1 MKPSKSTKLL
11 TYLVSEADHWT
22 SASLLSNYLSV
33 STRQIRKYIAA
44 INQDAGA
51 ALILSGNQGYR
62 VDMNVYTGYRER
74 LEQQET
80 PAMRINYIIQKLV
93 SEKDGYDLYDLSEE
107 LYVSDATIENDLRE
121 VRQMLKKYQLTLRR
135 EKERILLEGEEKE
148 KRNLM
153 RNLISSDSYDNFV
166 LKDEVRFLTF
176 HYHFW
181 DFRSAI
187 SEIFA
192 RNDIF
197 VNDYTLNNTALHLII
212 MIDRIRNHCTLQ
224 NENGSEKLK
233 GTRQHTVAQQI
244 RTYIEETY
252 HLQVNKAELYNLTL
266 VISNNTSMIDYSFIT
281 PDNISEY
288 IEQTYIDI
296 TRKVLKSVENVYCLD
311 AFDEE
316 FITKFTI
323 HIKNLFSRADNNYF
337 VKNPLTSKIK
347 LSFPLIYDIAVFI
360 AQEFKNDHRITLTE
374 DEITFIA
381 LHIGSYF
388 ENKAQNK
395 SRVIVA
401 FVYADYYSGHKP
413 MLDRIR
419 QRFDNQISIRYAIS
433 INNFQKT
440 FPDVDLILSTI
451 DMPFSQEHV
460 ILQPFLTE
468 RDLRN
473 IGEHVSQITRRKE
486 NQTLK
491 SSLINFLDEQLFYKN
506 PQFDSKEQAIHVMC
520 EDLIHLGY
528 AQEGFE
534 EAVLARERMS
544 STAFHAVA
552 VPHALSRC
560 VNTSFIC
567 VAISEEAL
575 HWGNHPVHMVAMI
588 GISDDSRKLFSE
600 VFDALIDILSEPGN
614 IHRLS
619 HAVSF
624 QDFFQHLQRM
634 MDEVRLKADD

>member
-288 IEQTYIDI
+288 I
-296 TRKVLKSVENVYCLD
+296 
-311 AFDEE
+311 
-316 FITKFTI
+316 
-323 HIKNLFSRADNNYF
+323 
-337 VKNPLTSKIK
+337 
-347 LSFPLIYDIAVFI
+347 
-360 AQEFKNDHRITLTE
+360 
-374 DEITFIA
+374 
-381 LHIGSYF
+381 
-388 ENKAQNK
+388 
-395 SRVIVA
+395 
-401 FVYADYYSGHKP
+401 
-413 MLDRIR
+413 
-419 QRFDNQISIRYAIS
+419 
-433 INNFQKT
+433 
-440 FPDVDLILSTI
+440 
-451 DMPFSQEHV
+451 
-460 ILQPFLTE
+460 
-468 RDLRN
+468 
-473 IGEHVSQITRRKE
+473 
-486 NQTLK
+486 
-491 SSLINFLDEQLFYKN
+491 
-506 PQFDSKEQAIHVMC
+506 
-520 EDLIHLGY
+520 
-528 AQEGFE
+528 
-534 EAVLARERMS
+534 
-544 STAFHAVA
+544 
-552 VPHALSRC
+552 
-560 VNTSFIC
+560 
-567 VAISEEAL
+567 
-575 HWGNHPVHMVAMI
+575 
-588 GISDDSRKLFSE
+588 
-600 VFDALIDILSEPGN
+600 
-614 IHRLS
+614 
-619 HAVSF
+619 
-624 QDFFQHLQRM
+624 
-634 MDEVRLKADD
+634 